1 MSETRRSGKNKRPGL
16 LARIGRA
23 IKLSRPVP
31 ESSETVRVAD
41 RESPKPSRRAAP
53 QRPADAKTRAPE
65 RRRARGAQR
74 SRRASGEGRGTAS
87 TESSFDP
94 SNGRV
99 RRQRGEGEGRGGLRT
114 EEVSGPRPGRSDAR
128 TRRERDPSGGRRRG
142 RRGQGESPTEV
153 RPTSPP
159 TTAAAP
165 LGDNPPRDMAWGD
178 LKVSAPIAESL
189 ATMGYAS
196 PSEVQSQSIPPL
208 QQGKDMVGQAV
219 TGTGK
224 TAAFGIP
231 MCELIDTSSR
241 EVQGLVLVPTREL
254 AMQVTR
260 EISRIGEARGIQVLA
275 VYGGQP
281 IARQIRV
288 LEDGA
293 PIVVGTPGR
302 IKDHMNRR
310 TLDLSTVK
318 FAVLDEADE
327 MLDIGFADDME
338 YILRFT
344 PSSRQTALF
353 SATIPRFLLRLINR
367 YLNDPE
373 WVRLVSEF
381 AATDTVD
388 EVDQYYFEVA
398 ERDKPDAVREVLG
411 DMEDGP
417 QVLIFRRMQVGVDR
431 LEQDLKR
438 AGYPA
443 RGIHGG
449 LSQGERNSVMGSF
462 RDGSLRILV
471 ATNVAARGL
480 DIPTITHVINYDMP
494 ESAEEYV
501 HRVGRTARM
510 GNRGTAI
517 SFVGE
522 WDLDNLDRVLT
533 KVGHDKIAR
542 KMLAIY
548 DYSP

>member
-1 MSETRRSGKNKRPGL
+1 MTATVPPG
-16 LARIGRA
+16 
-23 IKLSRPVP
+23 
-31 ESSETVRVAD
+31 E
-41 RESPKPSRRAAP
+41 
-53 QRPADAKTRAPE
+53 
-65 RRRARGAQR
+65 
-74 SRRASGEGRGTAS
+74 
-87 TESSFDP
+87 
-94 SNGRV
+94 
-99 RRQRGEGEGRGGLRT
+99 
-114 EEVSGPRPGRSDAR
+114 
-128 TRRERDPSGGRRRG
+128 
-142 RRGQGESPTEV
+142 
-153 RPTSPP
+153 
-159 TTAAAP
+159 
-165 LGDNPPRDMAWGD
+165 NPPRDVAWGD
-178 LKVSAPIAESL
+178 LKVSAPIGESL
-189 ATMGYAS
+189 AAMSYAS
-196 PSEVQSQSIPPL
+196 PSEVQSRSIPPL

-219 TGTGK
+219 TGSGK

-338 YILRFT
+338 YILRYT

-367 YLNDPE
+367 YLRDPE

-411 DMEDGP
+411 DMEDGS
-417 QVLIFRRMQVGVDR
+417 QVLIFRRMQIGVDR
-431 LEQDLKR
+431 LARDLKR
-438 AGYPA
+438 SGYPA

-449 LSQGERNSVMGSF
+449 LSQSERNSVMGSF
-462 RDGSLRILV
+462 RDRSLRILV

-480 DIPTITHVINYDMP
+480 DIPSITHVINYDMP

-522 WDLDNLDRVLT
+522 WDLDNLDRVLS
-533 KVGHDKIAR
+533 KVGEDKINR

>member
-1 MSETRRSGKNKRPGL
+1 
-16 LARIGRA
+16 
-23 IKLSRPVP
+23 
-31 ESSETVRVAD
+31 
-41 RESPKPSRRAAP
+41 
-53 QRPADAKTRAPE
+53 
-65 RRRARGAQR
+65 
-74 SRRASGEGRGTAS
+74 
-87 TESSFDP
+87 
-94 SNGRV
+94 
-99 RRQRGEGEGRGGLRT
+99 
-114 EEVSGPRPGRSDAR
+114 
-128 TRRERDPSGGRRRG
+128 
-142 RRGQGESPTEV
+142 
-153 RPTSPP
+153 
-159 TTAAAP
+159 
-165 LGDNPPRDMAWGD
+165 
-178 LKVSAPIAESL
+178 
-189 ATMGYAS
+189 MGYAS

-219 TGTGK
+219 TGSGK

-310 TLDLSTVK
+310 TLDLGAVK

-338 YILRFT
+338 YILRYT

>member
-1 MSETRRSGKNKRPGL
+1 
-16 LARIGRA
+16 
-23 IKLSRPVP
+23 
-31 ESSETVRVAD
+31 
-41 RESPKPSRRAAP
+41 
-53 QRPADAKTRAPE
+53 
-65 RRRARGAQR
+65 
-74 SRRASGEGRGTAS
+74 
-87 TESSFDP
+87 
-94 SNGRV
+94 
-99 RRQRGEGEGRGGLRT
+99 
-114 EEVSGPRPGRSDAR
+114 
-128 TRRERDPSGGRRRG
+128 
-142 RRGQGESPTEV
+142 
-153 RPTSPP
+153 
-159 TTAAAP
+159 
-165 LGDNPPRDMAWGD
+165 MAWGD
-178 LKVSAPIAESL
+178 VKVSAPISESL
-189 ATMGYAS
+189 AAMGYTS

-208 QQGKDMVGQAV
+208 QQGRDMVGQAV
-219 TGTGK
+219 TGSGK

-288 LEDGA
+288 LEAGA

-310 TLDLSTVK
+310 TLDLGAVK

-338 YILRFT
+338 YILRYT

-367 YLNDPE
+367 YLRDPE

-431 LEQDLKR
+431 LERDLKR
-438 AGYPA
+438 SGYPA

-533 KVGHDKIAR
+533 KVGEDKIAR

>member
-1 MSETRRSGKNKRPGL
+1 
-16 LARIGRA
+16 
-23 IKLSRPVP
+23 
-31 ESSETVRVAD
+31 
-41 RESPKPSRRAAP
+41 
-53 QRPADAKTRAPE
+53 
-65 RRRARGAQR
+65 
-74 SRRASGEGRGTAS
+74 
-87 TESSFDP
+87 
-94 SNGRV
+94 
-99 RRQRGEGEGRGGLRT
+99 
-114 EEVSGPRPGRSDAR
+114 
-128 TRRERDPSGGRRRG
+128 
-142 RRGQGESPTEV
+142 
-153 RPTSPP
+153 
-159 TTAAAP
+159 
-165 LGDNPPRDMAWGD
+165 MAWGD

-219 TGTGK
+219 TGSGK

-310 TLDLSTVK
+310 TLDLGAVK

-338 YILRFT
+338 YILRYT

-367 YLNDPE
+367 YLQDPE

-431 LEQDLKR
+431 LERDLKR
-438 AGYPA
+438 SGYPA

>member
-1 MSETRRSGKNKRPGL
+1 
-16 LARIGRA
+16 
-23 IKLSRPVP
+23 
-31 ESSETVRVAD
+31 
-41 RESPKPSRRAAP
+41 
-53 QRPADAKTRAPE
+53 
-65 RRRARGAQR
+65 
-74 SRRASGEGRGTAS
+74 
-87 TESSFDP
+87 
-94 SNGRV
+94 
-99 RRQRGEGEGRGGLRT
+99 
-114 EEVSGPRPGRSDAR
+114 
-128 TRRERDPSGGRRRG
+128 
-142 RRGQGESPTEV
+142 
-153 RPTSPP
+153 
-159 TTAAAP
+159 
-165 LGDNPPRDMAWGD
+165 MAWGD

-367 YLNDPE
+367 YLHDPE

-522 WDLDNLDRVLT
+522 WDLVNLDRVLS
-533 KVGHDKIAR
+533 KVGEEKIER
-542 KMLAIY
+542 KMLALY
-548 DYSP
+548 DTQA